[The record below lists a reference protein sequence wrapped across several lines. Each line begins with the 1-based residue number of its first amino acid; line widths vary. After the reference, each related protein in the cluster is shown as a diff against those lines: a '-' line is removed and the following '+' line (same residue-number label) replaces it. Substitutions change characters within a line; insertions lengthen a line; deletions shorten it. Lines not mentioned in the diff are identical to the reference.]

1 MQVGGPMGGP
11 IELVEL
17 QREEINLLKF
27 IRSLDFGSLEITVQ
41 FGKPVMVKQAIKSLK
56 L

>member
-1 MQVGGPMGGP
+1 MIPGGA

-17 QREEINLLKF
+17 SREEINLLKF
-27 IRSLDFGSLEITVQ
+27 IRGLDFGSLDITVQ
-41 FGKPVMVKQAIKSLK
+41 FGKPVMVKQAIKSVK